1 MSDKKL
7 DLILSEIQHLNKRF
21 DRLESKLE
29 ATFEQV
35 VQNSEAITDLAKL
48 KSDINTHDHHFSII
62 DKQLVNHAIEIE
74 KLKNR

>member
-7 DLILSEIQHLNKRF
+7 DLILSEIQRLNKRF
-21 DRLESKLE
+21 DILESKLE

-35 VQNSEAITDLAKL
+35 VKNTEAITDLAKL
-48 KSDINTHDHHFSII
+48 KSDINTHDHHFNII